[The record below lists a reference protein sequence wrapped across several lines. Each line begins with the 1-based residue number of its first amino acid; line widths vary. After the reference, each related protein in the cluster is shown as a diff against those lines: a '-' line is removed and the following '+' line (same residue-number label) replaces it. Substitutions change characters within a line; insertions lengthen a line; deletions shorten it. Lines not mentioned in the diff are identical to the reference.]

1 MLRTLYERVLEVADD
16 SKKTILPY
24 RTEPIHVLTHR
35 TYTDSNQT
43 KFSTERERHSARSL
57 TRQLYAADA
66 YWIRE
71 N

>member
-1 MLRTLYERVLEVADD
+1 MTPRKPFFQYP
-16 SKKTILPY
+16 I
-24 RTEPIHVLTHR
+24 EPIHISTHR
-35 TYTDSNQT
+35 TCTDSNQT
-43 KFSTERERHSARSL
+43 KFSTERGRHVARSL